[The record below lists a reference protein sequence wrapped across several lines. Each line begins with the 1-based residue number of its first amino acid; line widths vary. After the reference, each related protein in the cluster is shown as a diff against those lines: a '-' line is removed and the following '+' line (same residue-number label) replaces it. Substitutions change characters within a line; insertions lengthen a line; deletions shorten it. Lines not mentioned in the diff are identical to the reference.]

1 MKRMLTAVTALIL
14 AVVTVLPAAA
24 IGPIVPNPDAEATR
38 AIVIDALY
46 RREYKPEA
54 ATEDFTDSSVQWYAD
69 AAAWGRTVGIVNGD
83 GDGTFRGERAVT
95 RAELAV
101 MLSSDPPTPAALQTA
116 KELMS

>member
-1 MKRMLTAVTALIL
+1 MKRTFLSLCAAVLALVMVI
-14 AVVTVLPAAA
+14 PAAA
-24 IGPIVPNPDAEATR
+24 VGPIVPNPDAEATR

-46 RREYKPEA
+46 QREYKPEE

-83 GDGTFRGERAVT
+83 GGGTFCGERPIT

-101 MLSSDPPTPAALQTA
+101 MLWR
-116 KELMS
+116 